1 MIVFYNILI
10 ALMALLIGYIL
21 GSISFSVLIG
31 KIFFHKDPRDYG
43 SHNAGGTNAGRIY
56 GKKVGVIVILL
67 DMSKAILATYITW
80 MIIYLTDVQTVLST
94 IGSHVIQYYWLT
106 PVGACL
112 GHCFSL
118 FLHFRGGKAVSCYA
132 GTIVGCSYFMTVI
145 GAILFFVT
153 LKMRKFVSLASIT
166 ASTGLF
172 LLSVLMVGL
181 YEGGFLEVAYLMNGL
196 LLIPTYE
203 MAIALFL
210 MTIIIVLAH
219 HANIKRLHD
228 GDENKIKWMK

>member
-10 ALMALLIGYIL
+10 GIMALAVGYFIG
-21 GSISFSVLIG
+21 SVSFSVLIG

-56 GKKVGVIVILL
+56 GKKVGLIVIIL
-67 DMSKAILATYITW
+67 DMLKAILATYIVW
-80 MIIYLTDVQTVLST
+80 MIIYLTPIYEEVVAPAIDFD
-94 IGSHVIQYYWLT
+94 YYWLT

-112 GHCFSL
+112 GHCFSI

-132 GTIVGCSYFMTVI
+132 GTIVGCSWFMTII

-166 ASTGLF
+166 ASIGLF
-172 LLSVLMVGL
+172 LLTILMACL
-181 YEGGFLEVAYLMNGL
+181 YENGYPQIAILMNGL
-196 LLIPTYE
+196 LIAPSYE
-203 MAIALFL
+203 MIGALFL
-210 MTIIIVLAH
+210 MTIILVLAH
-219 HANIKRLHD
+219 HANIKRLHQ
-228 GDENKIKWMK
+228 GDESKIKWMK

>member
-10 ALMALLIGYIL
+10 GIMALAVGYFIG
-21 GSISFSVLIG
+21 SVSFSVLIG

-56 GKKVGVIVILL
+56 GKKVGLIVIIL
-67 DMSKAILATYITW
+67 DMLKAILATYIVW
-80 MIIYLTDVQTVLST
+80 MIIYLTPIYEEVVAPAIDFD
-94 IGSHVIQYYWLT
+94 YYWLT

-112 GHCFSL
+112 GHCFSI

-132 GTIVGCSYFMTVI
+132 GTIVGCSWFMTII
-145 GAILFFVT
+145 GAILFFIT

-166 ASTGLF
+166 ASVGLF
-172 LLSVLMVGL
+172 LLAILMACL
-181 YEGGFLEVAYLMNGL
+181 YENGYPQIAILMNGL
-196 LLIPTYE
+196 LIAPSYE
-203 MAIALFL
+203 MIGALFL
-210 MTIIIVLAH
+210 MTIILVLAH

-228 GDENKIKWMK
+228 GDESKIKWMK

>member
-10 ALMALLIGYIL
+10 GIMALAVGYFIG
-21 GSISFSVLIG
+21 SVSFSVLIG

-56 GKKVGVIVILL
+56 GKKVGLIVIIL
-67 DMSKAILATYITW
+67 DMLKAILATYIVW
-80 MIIYLTDVQTVLST
+80 MIIYLTPIYEEVVAPAIDFD
-94 IGSHVIQYYWLT
+94 YYWLT

-112 GHCFSL
+112 GHCFSI

-132 GTIVGCSYFMTVI
+132 GTIVGCSWFMTII

-166 ASTGLF
+166 ASVGLF
-172 LLSVLMVGL
+172 LLAILMACL
-181 YEGGFLEVAYLMNGL
+181 YENGYPQIAILMNGL
-196 LLIPTYE
+196 LIAPSYE
-203 MAIALFL
+203 MIGALFL
-210 MTIIIVLAH
+210 MTIILVLAH
-219 HANIKRLHD
+219 HANIKRLHQ
-228 GDENKIKWMK
+228 GDESKIKWMK

>member
-10 ALMALLIGYIL
+10 GIMALAVGYFIG
-21 GSISFSVLIG
+21 SVSFSVLIG

-56 GKKVGVIVILL
+56 GKKVGLIVIIL
-67 DMSKAILATYITW
+67 DMLKAILATYIVW
-80 MIIYLTDVQTVLST
+80 MIIYLTPIYEEVVAPAIDFD
-94 IGSHVIQYYWLT
+94 YYWLT

-112 GHCFSL
+112 GHCFSI

-132 GTIVGCSYFMTVI
+132 GTIVGCSWFMTII

-166 ASTGLF
+166 ASVGLF
-172 LLSVLMVGL
+172 LLAILMACL
-181 YEGGFLEVAYLMNGL
+181 YENGYPQIAILMNGL
-196 LLIPTYE
+196 LIAPSYE
-203 MAIALFL
+203 MIGALSL
-210 MTIIIVLAH
+210 MTIILVLAH
-219 HANIKRLHD
+219 HANIKRLHE
-228 GDENKIKWMK
+228 GDETKIKWMK

>member
-10 ALMALLIGYIL
+10 GIMALAVGYFIG
-21 GSISFSVLIG
+21 SVSFSVLIG

-56 GKKVGVIVILL
+56 GKKVGLIVIIL
-67 DMSKAILATYITW
+67 DMLKAILATYIVW
-80 MIIYLTDVQTVLST
+80 MIIYLTPIYEEVVAPAIDFD
-94 IGSHVIQYYWLT
+94 YYWLT

-112 GHCFSL
+112 GHCFSI

-132 GTIVGCSYFMTVI
+132 GTIVGCSWFMTII

-166 ASTGLF
+166 ASVGLF
-172 LLSVLMVGL
+172 LLAILMACL
-181 YEGGFLEVAYLMNGL
+181 YENGYPQIAILMNGL
-196 LLIPTYE
+196 LIAPSYE
-203 MAIALFL
+203 MIGALFL
-210 MTIIIVLAH
+210 MTIILVLAH
-219 HANIKRLHD
+219 HANIKRLHE
-228 GDENKIKWMK
+228 GDETKIKWMK

>member
-10 ALMALLIGYIL
+10 GIMALAVGYFIG
-21 GSISFSVLIG
+21 SVSFSVLIG

-56 GKKVGVIVILL
+56 GKKVGLIVIIL
-67 DMSKAILATYITW
+67 DMLKAILATYIVW
-80 MIIYLTDVQTVLST
+80 MIIYLTPIYEEVVAPAIDFD
-94 IGSHVIQYYWLT
+94 YYWLT

-112 GHCFSL
+112 GHCFSI

-132 GTIVGCSYFMTVI
+132 GTIVGCSWFMTII

-166 ASTGLF
+166 ASVGLF
-172 LLSVLMVGL
+172 LLAILMACL
-181 YEGGFLEVAYLMNGL
+181 YENGYPQIAILMNGL
-196 LLIPTYE
+196 LIAPSYE
-203 MAIALFL
+203 MIGALFL
-210 MTIIIVLAH
+210 MTIILVLAH

-228 GDENKIKWMK
+228 GDETKIKWMK

>member
-10 ALMALLIGYIL
+10 GIMALAVGYFIG
-21 GSISFSVLIG
+21 SVSFSVLIG

-56 GKKVGVIVILL
+56 GKKVGLIVIIL
-67 DMSKAILATYITW
+67 DMLKAILATYIVW
-80 MIIYLTDVQTVLST
+80 MIIYLTPIYEEVVAPAIDFD
-94 IGSHVIQYYWLT
+94 YYWLT

-112 GHCFSL
+112 GHCFSI

-132 GTIVGCSYFMTVI
+132 GTIVGCSWFMTII

-166 ASTGLF
+166 ASVGLF
-172 LLSVLMVGL
+172 LLAILMACL
-181 YEGGFLEVAYLMNGL
+181 YENGYPQIAILMNGL
-196 LLIPTYE
+196 LIAPSYE
-203 MAIALFL
+203 MIGALFL
-210 MTIIIVLAH
+210 MTIILVLAH
-219 HANIKRLHD
+219 HANIKRLRQ
-228 GDENKIKWMK
+228 GDESKIKWMK

>member
-10 ALMALLIGYIL
+10 GIMALVVGYFIG
-21 GSISFSVLIG
+21 SVSFSVLIG

-56 GKKVGVIVILL
+56 GKKVGLIVIIL
-67 DMSKAILATYITW
+67 DMLKAILATYIIW
-80 MIIYLTDVQTVLST
+80 MIIYLTPIYEEVVLPA
-94 IGSHVIQYYWLT
+94 IDFDYYWLT

-112 GHCFSL
+112 GHCFSI
-118 FLHFRGGKAVSCYA
+118 FLGFKGGKAVSCYA
-132 GTIVGCSYFMTVI
+132 GTIVGCSWFMTII
-145 GAILFFVT
+145 GALLFFIT

-172 LLSVLMVGL
+172 LLAILLACL
-181 YEGGFLEVAYLMNGL
+181 YENGYPEIAYLMNGL
-196 LLIPTYE
+196 LIAPSYE
-203 MAIALFL
+203 MIGALFI
-210 MTIIIVLAH
+210 MTIILVLAH

>member
-10 ALMALLIGYIL
+10 GIMALAVGYFIG
-21 GSISFSVLIG
+21 SVSFSVLIG

-56 GKKVGVIVILL
+56 GKKVGLIVIIL
-67 DMSKAILATYITW
+67 DMLKAILATYIVW
-80 MIIYLTDVQTVLST
+80 MIIYLTPIYEEVVAPAIDFD
-94 IGSHVIQYYWLT
+94 YYWLT

-112 GHCFSL
+112 GHCFSI

-132 GTIVGCSYFMTVI
+132 GTIVGCSWFMTII

-166 ASTGLF
+166 ASVGLF
-172 LLSVLMVGL
+172 LLAILMACL
-181 YEGGFLEVAYLMNGL
+181 YENGYPQIAILMNGL
-196 LLIPTYE
+196 LIAPSYE
-203 MAIALFL
+203 MIGALFL
-210 MTIIIVLAH
+210 MTIILVLAH
-219 HANIKRLHD
+219 HTNIKRLHD

>member
-10 ALMALLIGYIL
+10 GIMALAVGYFIG
-21 GSISFSVLIG
+21 SVSFSVLIG

-56 GKKVGVIVILL
+56 GKKVGLIVIIL
-67 DMSKAILATYITW
+67 DMLKAILATYIVW
-80 MIIYLTDVQTVLST
+80 MIIYLTPIYEEVVAPAIDFD
-94 IGSHVIQYYWLT
+94 YYWLT

-112 GHCFSL
+112 GHCFSI

-132 GTIVGCSYFMTVI
+132 GTIVGCSWFMTII

-166 ASTGLF
+166 ASVGLF
-172 LLSVLMVGL
+172 LLAILMACL
-181 YEGGFLEVAYLMNGL
+181 YENGYPQIAILMNGL
-196 LLIPTYE
+196 LIAPSYE
-203 MAIALFL
+203 MIGALFL
-210 MTIIIVLAH
+210 MTIILVLAH

>member
-10 ALMALLIGYIL
+10 GIMALAVGYFIG
-21 GSISFSVLIG
+21 SVSFSVLIG

-56 GKKVGVIVILL
+56 GKKVGLIVIIL
-67 DMSKAILATYITW
+67 DMLKAILATYIVW
-80 MIIYLTDVQTVLST
+80 MIIYLTPIYEEVVAPAIDFD
-94 IGSHVIQYYWLT
+94 YYWLT

-112 GHCFSL
+112 GHCFSI

-132 GTIVGCSYFMTVI
+132 GTIVGCSWFMTII

-166 ASTGLF
+166 ASIGLF
-172 LLSVLMVGL
+172 LLAILMACL
-181 YEGGFLEVAYLMNGL
+181 YENGYPQIAILMNGL
-196 LLIPTYE
+196 LIAPSYE
-203 MAIALFL
+203 MIGALFL
-210 MTIIIVLAH
+210 MTIILVLAH
-219 HANIKRLHD
+219 HANIKRLHQ
-228 GDENKIKWMK
+228 GDESKIKWMK

>member
-10 ALMALLIGYIL
+10 GIMALVVGYFIG
-21 GSISFSVLIG
+21 SVSFSVLIG

-56 GKKVGVIVILL
+56 GKKVGLIVIIL
-67 DMSKAILATYITW
+67 DMLKAILATYIVW
-80 MIIYLTDVQTVLST
+80 MIIYLTPIYEEVVLPA
-94 IGSHVIQYYWLT
+94 IDFDYYWLT

-112 GHCFSL
+112 GHCFSI
-118 FLHFRGGKAVSCYA
+118 FLGFKGGKAVSCYA
-132 GTIVGCSYFMTVI
+132 GTIVGCSWFMTII
-145 GAILFFVT
+145 GALLFFIT

-172 LLSVLMVGL
+172 LLAILLACL
-181 YEGGFLEVAYLMNGL
+181 YENGYPEIAHLMNGL
-196 LLIPTYE
+196 LIAPSYE
-203 MAIALFL
+203 MIGALFI
-210 MTIIIVLAH
+210 MTIILVLAH

-228 GDENKIKWMK
+228 GDERKIKWMK